1 MVIDT
6 RYSWQPIATA
16 PELER
21 VMVCGRT
28 PRHRSGTAGYW
39 WYHEDVIYDGK
50 GTEHPSAIF
59 WAPIVLPP
67 FPEQPA

>member
-1 MVIDT
+1 
-6 RYSWQPIATA
+6 
-16 PELER
+16 
-21 VMVCGRT
+21 MVCGRT
-28 PRHRSGTAGYW
+28 PRHKSGTAGYW